1 MSCACE
7 ILELVTGSL
16 KNDLVTG
23 STLVLCKT
31 TNSSSSFHASSF
43 RIFSP
48 FFAKQ
53 LFSFLSFSF
62 PFLRPLSFVI
72 TFLKFHQHLV
82 TKESNTSR
90 LLDFHEDTKESCS
103 HNTCSRILFYL
114 DVGGKRI
121 RCPGATSARFLVTH
135 RPPKAV
141 SVNKT
146 LVPTIAV
153 PLLSACHSIFIGSTG
168 FCHEL
173 FQAEQWHDI
182 FSNG

>member
-1 MSCACE
+1 MSCACVV
-7 ILELVTGSL
+7 LKLVTGSL

-31 TNSSSSFHASSF
+31 TNSTSSTLRPFVF
-43 RIFSP
+43 FPPP

-53 LFSFLSFSF
+53 LLSFLSFSF
-62 PFLRPLSFVI
+62 PFCAHVSFVI

-90 LLDFHEDTKESCS
+90 LLDFHEDTRESCS

-121 RCPGATSARFLVTH
+121 RCPGAASARFLVTH

-141 SVNKT
+141 PVNKT

-168 FCHEL
+168 FCREL
-173 FQAEQWHDI
+173 FQAEQ
-182 FSNG
+182 